1 MTSGG
6 LWVLVTLMASS
17 AQTLRNAMQRDL
29 IGALGAVG
37 AAQVRFLFGLPF
49 AVVFLA
55 GMLAA
60 TGLDAPPLKLANLLW
75 TAFGAFS
82 QVIATAMMLAAMRTR
97 SFVVAVAYTKTEP
110 AQVALFGLVAF
121 NETPTRSLIAA
132 IAFAMIGVGLM
143 SVRSRKELVSDWRST
158 AYGLASATFFA
169 FAAIGFRSAVIGVE
183 TPSRALA
190 ASMILVVGLAI
201 QSATLGLYLGVVDRA
216 GARAILAAWRS
227 SLFAGFMGALASQ
240 FWFIAFAL
248 TDAARV
254 RTLALIEVPMAQ
266 VVSLKLFREPP
277 SLRDGLG
284 MALIVAAAAILVWAG
299 G

>member
-1 MTSGG
+1 
-6 LWVLVTLMASS
+6 
-17 AQTLRNAMQRDL
+17 
-29 IGALGAVG
+29 
-37 AAQVRFLFGLPF
+37 VRFLFGLPF
-49 AVVFLA
+49 AILFLA
-55 GMLAA
+55 GILAA
-60 TGLDAPPLKLANLLW
+60 TGLDAPPLTLANLLW

-121 NETPTRSLIAA
+121 NDTPTLSLIAA
-132 IAFAMIGVGLM
+132 IALAMIGVALM
-143 SVRSRKELVSDWRST
+143 SIRSRKELASDWRSA

-169 FAAIGFRSAVIGVE
+169 FAAIGFRSAVVGVGA
-183 TPSRALA
+183 PSRALA

-201 QSATLGLYLGVVDRA
+201 QSATLALYLGVFDRA

-240 FWFIAFAL
+240 LWFIAFAL

-254 RTLALIEVPMAQ
+254 RTLALIEVPLAQ

-284 MALIVAAAAILVWAG
+284 MALIVIAAAILVGAG

>member
-49 AVVFLA
+49 AVLFLA

-299 G
+299 

>member
-49 AVVFLA
+49 AVLFLA

-284 MALIVAAAAILVWAG
+284 MTLIVVAAAILVWAG

>member
-49 AVVFLA
+49 AVLFLA

-82 QVIATAMMLAAMRTR
+82 QVIATALMLAAMRTR

-121 NETPTRSLIAA
+121 NETPTRSLIVA

-284 MALIVAAAAILVWAG
+284 MALIVVAAAILVWAG

>member
-1 MTSGG
+1 MAFGG
-6 LWVLVTLMASS
+6 LWVVVTLLAST

-55 GMLAA
+55 GMLAV
-60 TGLDAPPLKLANLLW
+60 TGLEVPPLTLSNLAW

-82 QVIATAMMLAAMRTR
+82 QVIATALMLAAMRTR
-97 SFVVAVAYTKTEP
+97 SFVVTVAYTKTEP

-121 NETPTRSLIAA
+121 NDRPTASLIAA
-132 IAFAMIGVGLM
+132 IALAMTGVALM
-143 SVRSRKELVSDWRST
+143 SVRSRKELASDWRSA
-158 AYGLASATFFA
+158 AYGVVSATFFA
-169 FAAIGFRSAVIGVE
+169 FAAIGFRSAVIGVAS
-183 TPSRALA
+183 PSRALS
-190 ASMILVVGLAI
+190 ASMVLVVGLAV
-201 QSATLGLYLGVVDRA
+201 QSATLALYLGVFDRS

-254 RTLALIEVPMAQ
+254 RTLALVEVLFAQ
-266 VVSLKLFREPP
+266 AVSMRLFREMP
-277 SLRDGLG
+277 SPREILG
-284 MALIVAAAAILVWAG
+284 MALIVVAAAVLVSGMA
-299 G
+299 

>member
-49 AVVFLA
+49 AVLFLV

-60 TGLDAPPLKLANLLW
+60 TGLDAPPLTVANLVS

-82 QVIATAMMLAAMRTR
+82 QVIATALMLAAMRTR

-132 IAFAMIGVGLM
+132 IAFAMVGVGLM

-201 QSATLGLYLGVVDRA
+201 QSATLGFYLGVVDRA

-284 MALIVAAAAILVWAG
+284 MTLIVVAAGILVWAG
-299 G
+299 